1 MGQYITWPELVDF
14 VLKLASLVFL
24 ILSCFYRHDHHDDQ
38 NRKR

>member
-14 VLKLASLVFL
+14 VLKLVSLVFL
-24 ILSCFYRHDHHDDQ
+24 IISCFYRHNDN